1 MIKKKKDYI
10 IPLIV
15 AGLHLII
22 TFFTDKFIFNLS
34 NINNFNYYG
43 CKFLLFIILIFIWT
57 FLYKAII
64 KKDKEKRKYLKY
76 FAIYMA
82 PLLILLLLCWPGT
95 WFGSDV
101 YNFYNLSVNAEFLY
115 YLHYL
120 SSVFYII
127 GFMLFPCV
135 SGAIILLVIL
145 FGIVVSFIIKNFYDI
160 YKSKWVYL
168 LYIPFFLPHTLF
180 YTFFANRP
188 IMFGICYS
196 LLIVLLIIDKLKENK
211 LTKFKLL
218 FLAILTAIVSNWRS
232 EAIYLVLSVP
242 LFIFFVYNEEVNLKN
257 SIKILSI
264 FILAFFIVSLPQKYE
279 ELRTK
284 TDVPSDRN
292 LPMIINPL
300 SYMLTFE
307 LKGDNLDKDL
317 ENIDKVLDI
326 ELMKKYPS
334 YMETPS
340 AWMEGGCIKKYT
352 KEEYDEFMNSY
363 IDILKNNYLLFFKT
377 KLLTFAN
384 ASGIY
389 VDNFTSKN
397 LYSSDDEFIL
407 DRIDTKPLF
416 GYKVRKLAYSF
427 LEGNFTDGY
436 NNHIV
441 YRIIGNFL
449 LPMLFIAII
458 FLYSIWKK
466 NLFYFLLTGMLI
478 GHSVILFFTA
488 PASYF
493 MYYFNVYIS
502 GWILGI
508 YFVINKI
515 ILKKN
520 KLNN

>member
-1 MIKKKKDYI
+1 
-10 IPLIV
+10 
-15 AGLHLII
+15 
-22 TFFTDKFIFNLS
+22 
-34 NINNFNYYG
+34 
-43 CKFLLFIILIFIWT
+43 
-57 FLYKAII
+57 
-64 KKDKEKRKYLKY
+64 
-76 FAIYMA
+76 
-82 PLLILLLLCWPGT
+82 
-95 WFGSDV
+95 
-101 YNFYNLSVNAEFLY
+101 
-115 YLHYL
+115 
-120 SSVFYII
+120 
-127 GFMLFPCV
+127 
-135 SGAIILLVIL
+135 
-145 FGIVVSFIIKNFYDI
+145 
-160 YKSKWVYL
+160 
-168 LYIPFFLPHTLF
+168 
-180 YTFFANRP
+180 
-188 IMFGICYS
+188 
-196 LLIVLLIIDKLKENK
+196 
-211 LTKFKLL
+211 
-218 FLAILTAIVSNWRS
+218 
-232 EAIYLVLSVP
+232 
-242 LFIFFVYNEEVNLKN
+242 
-257 SIKILSI
+257 
-264 FILAFFIVSLPQKYE
+264 
-279 ELRTK
+279 
-284 TDVPSDRN
+284 
-292 LPMIINPL
+292 
-300 SYMLTFE
+300 
-307 LKGDNLDKDL
+307 
-317 ENIDKVLDI
+317 
-326 ELMKKYPS
+326 
-334 YMETPS
+334 
-340 AWMEGGCIKKYT
+340 
-352 KEEYDEFMNSY
+352 MNSY